1 VKYEQHAT
9 QKKRLL
15 AMTQNDP
22 NINNSSSQMKQEPTE
37 FASSTAYEYPP
48 YDHQKRSSWVGS
60 SSSNA
65 PSSSAIVQ
73 PPNAHQ
79 SHHLLSH
86 SKRDSAGGGSN
97 SGSQQQQQQPPVAH
111 GKSEVPLSSSSTT
124 TSLNSTPI
132 FHHHHSNHHHHHR
145 TQPQN
150 TTPLGNSPTT
160 TLLQTQQPDIYAQ
173 AEIYRRPTVFV
184 SQASAYAYNAR
195 VIPPPPA
202 HNPSNRQVRST
213 RNRAWRATF

>member
-1 VKYEQHAT
+1 
-9 QKKRLL
+9 
-15 AMTQNDP
+15 MTQNDP
-22 NINNSSSQMKQEPTE
+22 NIMNGSSSSNQMKQEPTE
-37 FASSTAYEYPP
+37 FATINYEYPP
-48 YDHQKRSSWVGS
+48 FDHQKRSSWVGS
-60 SSSNA
+60 STTA
-65 PSSSAIVQ
+65 PSSALVQ

-79 SHHLLSH
+79 GHHVSH
-86 SKRDSAGGGSN
+86 SKRDSAGCGSN
-97 SGSQQQQQQPPVAH
+97 SGPSVPQQQLPPIAH
-111 GKSEVPLSSSSTT
+111 GKSEAPLSSSSTT

-132 FHHHHSNHHHHHR
+132 FHHHHHHHHNHSSHHHR

-160 TLLQTQQPDIYAQ
+160 ALLQTQQSDIYAQ

-202 HNPSNRQVRST
+202 HNPSNRQVSWPASWQY
-213 RNRAWRATF
+213 RNA